1 MEIKFVIIVNDLT
14 ATFFSNIVSCPLS
27 QERDAFHFH
36 QVKTAISTRISS
48 FYNFTQSISNTQT
61 IQWTMSSPN
70 PSRNQSGT
78 NLGTFQK
85 GPRNLHFS
93 TKTYFK
99 WATVFKYLVNPLVVY
114 TDSEA
119 FKELMERQRT
129 DHINN
134 TRIYLTNRTDLWPF
148 KLLYEV
154 RSVYDVP
161 GYPKSHPNTVV
172 SEYTATQH
180 SKYAVVADTV
190 RKQVFQNAYY
200 AWLDIGY
207 FRDVVERNV
216 QFELKIQPGFD
227 SKRVSYNRISEFSK
241 TVDPFTIFR
250 NSLLWVDGGMF
261 LGTGEVLLQFE
272 QLYHRAV
279 LYFLDEKLMNKE
291 QQLLYSVYSK
301 KGREALTP
309 KVELQLYI
317 PKGPGN
323 PWFYLGY
330 LCRKEITIWPNHER
344 DLREK

>member
-1 MEIKFVIIVNDLT
+1 M
-14 ATFFSNIVSCPLS
+14 
-27 QERDAFHFH
+27 
-36 QVKTAISTRISS
+36 KTAISTRISS

-99 WATVFKYLVNPLVVY
+99 YLVNPLVVY

-134 TRIYLTNRTDLWPF
+134 TRIYPTNRTDLWPF

-180 SKYAVVADTV
+180 SKC
-190 RKQVFQNAYY
+190 
-200 AWLDIGY
+200 
-207 FRDVVERNV
+207 
-216 QFELKIQPGFD
+216 
-227 SKRVSYNRISEFSK
+227 
-241 TVDPFTIFR
+241 
-250 NSLLWVDGGMF
+250 GGR
-261 LGTGEVLLQFE
+261 
-272 QLYHRAV
+272 HCA
-279 LYFLDEKLMNKE
+279 
-291 QQLLYSVYSK
+291 
-301 KGREALTP
+301 
-309 KVELQLYI
+309 
-317 PKGPGN
+317 
-323 PWFYLGY
+323 
-330 LCRKEITIWPNHER
+330 
-344 DLREK
+344 